1 MPARAKTQFLRT
13 GHVLAGE
20 FQNSFSE
27 KKKTLNTLR
36 ACISDGP
43 ISSVRRTAIG
53 GAMAGARDAFRLLA
67 CTLGIYA
74 AYLTQGDLQEEV
86 STRK

>member
-1 MPARAKTQFLRT
+1 
-13 GHVLAGE
+13 
-20 FQNSFSE
+20 
-27 KKKTLNTLR
+27 
-36 ACISDGP
+36 
-43 ISSVRRTAIG
+43 
-53 GAMAGARDAFRLLA
+53 MAGSRDGGSSTLDVFWLLA